1 MICLLDKRTVLKQSQ
16 SVTCIAA
23 SVCGGRA
30 GGWAVKPPHC
40 AVVCWTGPSVLSVK
54 SKALPPALWRSPL
67 PLEPLII
74 TCEGGLVIFL
84 IILHFIS
91 IPPFKTQ
98 HENWLPQRS
107 IFIIYPRA
115 HKLSDFGAGWTSRAG
130 TSRSLSRRST
140 ATSLQCVGDG
150 VGDGVGVGV
159 GWVGGTEWGCSFLLA
174 ANGREKKYTCYLV
187 NPQTCKTGISWM
199 SATEMEL
206 TRDLFIV
213 TEGH

>member
-150 VGDGVGVGV
+150 VGVGV

-187 NPQTCKTGISWM
+187 NPQTCKIGISWM